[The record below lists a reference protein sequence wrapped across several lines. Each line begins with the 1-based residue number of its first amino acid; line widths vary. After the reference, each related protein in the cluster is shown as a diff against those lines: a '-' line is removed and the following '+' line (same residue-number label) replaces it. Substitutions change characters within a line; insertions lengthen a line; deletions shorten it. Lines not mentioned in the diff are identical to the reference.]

1 LTKLPL
7 KKKKNAKTSTHK
19 SINQWISSD
28 SNQTQTTAVEQEK
41 VKPNPDV
48 KPQNTEVNRAE
59 TEKARNHN
67 EDNGQKGIS
76 SKDPKSEDLKKG
88 DEYYSPEDKSR
99 PYKSSQNFRER
110 PNNKYG
116 QDNRK
121 YEGGDNKQYYNNQDK
136 EKSGDIKYDE
146 EDYGYEEDR
155 GGNDK
160 KKGIII
166 KTIIRTITRTTI
178 KGIIR
183 VIITNN
189 KEVVIMKNLINN
201 PSKNTTSLN
210 KSKLF
215 MLRSQILQTRLNNLI
230 NLIFY

>member
-1 LTKLPL
+1 
-7 KKKKNAKTSTHK
+7 
-19 SINQWISSD
+19 
-28 SNQTQTTAVEQEK
+28 

-160 KKGIII
+160 KRNYNQNYNQNYHQNYNQGYNSSYNNQQQRGGYYEKSNQQPVKKYYQPKQEQVVYVKKSDTSD
-166 KTIIRTITRTTI
+166 KT
-178 KGIIR
+178 
-183 VIITNN
+183 
-189 KEVVIMKNLINN
+189 E
-201 PSKNTTSLN
+201 
-210 KSKLF
+210 
-215 MLRSQILQTRLNNLI
+215 
-230 NLIFY
+230 